1 MDHWAPNSGPLVKP
15 RPPAVLL
22 LIPRATEERDA
33 EQRNRSPEMRAAA
46 LLFSSRCAISY
57 DQITTNRSNHVTVE
71 KYGTS

>member
-22 LIPRATEERDA
+22 LIPCATEGRDA

-46 LLFSSRCAISY
+46 LLFSSGSLYVWLVLICSKRRVLLA
-57 DQITTNRSNHVTVE
+57 
-71 KYGTS
+71 GG